1 MAERYLTLITA
12 LLAAALGGG
21 IALLTS
27 YLTNRA
33 NLSRL
38 KMELDHQS
46 HQRKSELLRERG
58 EELYELVDKWL
69 KGLFGFYLNR
79 SFVMQGKISLDQS
92 LDLEIQARKERTD
105 NFGRIE
111 MLIDVYFP
119 TVRAQYDAVIAGRS
133 ELNNVGTAHRRAYDQ
148 GEIDAP
154 RFLAPYVQAQ
164 KVIEEAG
171 EVLKKRIIE
180 GIRTIG

>member
-1 MAERYLTLITA
+1 MDERYLTLITA

-27 YLTNRA
+27 SLTNRA

-38 KMELDHQS
+38 KMELNHQS

-69 KGLFGFYLNR
+69 KRLFRFYLNR
-79 SFVMQGKISLDQS
+79 RSVIQGKTTLKQC
-92 LDLEIQARKERTD
+92 LDLEFTSAKED
-105 NFGRIE
+105 ASNFGRIN
-111 MLIDVYFP
+111 MLIYVYFP
-119 TVRAQYDAVIAGRS
+119 DVRAQYDAVIVGIGD
-133 ELNNVGTAHRRAYDQ
+133 LNKIGTALAFEQ

-171 EVLKKRIIE
+171 EVLKNRIIE
-180 GIRTIG
+180 GIQTIG